1 MARTKINLGLIGLG
15 RLGQLYAEYMAYA
28 VPQVLLVAVSDTDAA
43 RARGIA
49 DALGVRQYT
58 APGALID
65 DQQVD
70 AVAIVTPT
78 RTHFDLV
85 KSAAERKK
93 AIFCEKPLSLSL
105 TEAAEMKRVIERTG
119 VFFQM
124 GFMRRFDKGFSEA
137 KKEIEQG
144 TIGKPLVFRAISR
157 DPYLPSLEYAH
168 PDNSG
173 GLFVD
178 MGVHDYDMARW
189 LMGEIESV
197 HSTAGTLVHPEL
209 QAIGDF
215 DNAIVSFT
223 FANGSLGAVDL
234 SRNGVYG
241 YDISADILGTEGT
254 LRVGYLRET
263 PLLVM
268 TKNNVSH
275 DTVPF
280 FPERFGQAYVAQLK
294 NFGENLLGDQ
304 PPPVTI
310 EDGIEALRAAIAAT
324 DSCRNGQTVRVSSM
338 TADVG
343 GS

>member
-1 MARTKINLGLIGLG
+1 MAQTKINLGLIGLG
-15 RLGQLYAEYMAYA
+15 RLGQLYAEYLAYA
-28 VPQVLLVAVSDTDAA
+28 VPQARLVAVADTDAA
-43 RARGIA
+43 RAGSIA
-49 DALGVRQYT
+49 DAFGVRQYT
-58 APGALID
+58 EPLALID
-65 DQQVD
+65 DRQVD

-85 KSAAERKK
+85 KAAAECKK

-105 TEAAEMKRVIERTG
+105 AEAAEMKRVIERAG

-137 KKEIEQG
+137 KKKIDGG
-144 TIGKPLVFRAISR
+144 TIGKPVVFRATSR
-157 DPYLPSLEYAH
+157 DPHLPHLECVH
-168 PDNSG
+168 PENSG

-178 MGVHDYDMARW
+178 MGVHDFDIARW

-197 HSTAGTLVHPEL
+197 HSIAGTLVHPEL
-209 QAIGDF
+209 KAIGDV
-215 DNAIVSFT
+215 DNGIVSFT
-223 FANGSLGAVDL
+223 FVSGSLGAVDL

-280 FPERFGQAYVAQLK
+280 FPERFGQAYVDQLK
-294 NFGENLLGDQ
+294 NFGENLLGGQ

-310 EDGIEALRAAIAAT
+310 EDGIEALRVALAAT
-324 DSCRNGQTVRVSSM
+324 ESYRKGDTVQVSSM
-338 TADVG
+338 TAEAG
-343 GS
+343 GP